1 MTMNRN
7 RQRFDSSADRAL
19 AALIRRT
26 DWSDIARRLLLY
38 VLERLVR
45 EGAIEDRYRKAKAFV
60 EKAIAQF
67 FDHRHEFILVSH
79 EKLFGC
85 LCVIADCLVRDDAEE
100 ERKKEER
107 SAPAHSCSF
116 SGTDEALE
124 ESMSIKWSTGRKVR

>member
-1 MTMNRN
+1 MSRN
-7 RQRFDSSADRAL
+7 RHRFDSSADRAL

-26 DWSDIARRLLLY
+26 DWSDMARRLLLY

-45 EGAIEDRYRKAKAFV
+45 EGAIDDRYRKAKAYV
-60 EKAIAQF
+60 EQAVAQF
-67 FDHRHEFILVSH
+67 FEHRHEFTLVSH

-107 SAPAHSCSF
+107 RAPVHSHS
-116 SGTDEALE
+116 SSRTDAAQE
-124 ESMSIKWSTGRKVR
+124 ESMSIKLWSTGRKVR